1 MSTKEQC
8 FETQAIRTQL
18 EKSPFNEHSSPI
30 YLTSSFTFEDAE
42 SMRAVFAEETEQY
55 SYSRF
60 NNPNSQELVDKL
72 CLLEQAEAGY
82 SFSTG
87 MAAIYCSFAALLKAG
102 DHILSCSCIFGST
115 LSIFNNIFP
124 DRDIHTSYF
133 DFYATEEE
141 IEQLVLPNTKVIF
154 LESPTNPGVDLVDLE
169 LINRIAKKH
178 GLLFIVDNSF
188 ATPYL
193 QTPVTWGADLVLHSA
208 TKLIDGQGRVCAGV
222 ALGKKELIHR
232 IYLFSRTI
240 GASLA
245 PFSAW
250 ILSKSLETLHVRVDR
265 HCENALAVAQFLEN
279 HLAVETIKYPY
290 LPSHPQHHLAKRHL
304 RQGGNIIAFRVSGGL
319 NGANRFIDS
328 VKLCSRSANLGDTRS
343 IVTHPATT
351 THGRLSVAE
360 RQAIGIYDD
369 LIRLSVGLE
378 NVKDLI
384 TDLDQALKQVTE
396 TSDGKL

>member
-1 MSTKEQC
+1 MNTYEQH

-18 EKSPFNEHSSPI
+18 EKSPFNEHSPPI
-30 YLTSSFTFEDAE
+30 YLTSSFTFENAE

-87 MAAIYCSFAALLKAG
+87 MAAIYCSFSALLKAG

-115 LSIFNNIFP
+115 LGIFNKIFP
-124 DRDIHTSYF
+124 DRGIHTSYF
-133 DFYATEEE
+133 DFNATEEE
-141 IEQLVLPNTKVIF
+141 IEQLVQVNTKVIF

-169 LINRIAKKH
+169 LIGRIAKKH

-193 QTPVTWGADLVLHSA
+193 QTPITWGADLVVHSA

-222 ALGKKELIHR
+222 TLGKKTLIDQ

-265 HCENALAVAQFLEN
+265 HCENALATAQFLES
-279 HLAVETIKYPY
+279 HPAIATIKYPF
-290 LPSHPQHHLAKRHL
+290 LSSHPQHHLAKRHL
-304 RQGGNIIAFRVSGGL
+304 KQGGNIIAFGVRGGL
-319 NGANRFIDS
+319 EGANKFIDS
-328 VKLCSRSANLGDTRS
+328 VRLCSRSANLGDTRS

-351 THGRLSVAE
+351 THCRLAPSD
-360 RQAIGIYDD
+360 RLAIGITNN

-384 TDLDQALKQVTE
+384 ADLDQALNNVINLNK
-396 TSDGKL
+396 